1 MMRWRVFA
9 VLVRSDVRG
18 ARRWQKILE
27 IWRNLR
33 RADRQAFPEPQDR
46 DGDREYFHG
55 IAPPL
60 NLRIRRGLR
69 LNSHRDVRRIQRQA
83 KRITI
88 AATRQSSARA
98 SPTTLSPNKKRAA
111 GACPRS
117 SYTAILSAERNGT
130 VGAVE
135 ADQGSGGAGVAVGGL
150 GDLEHRAIAVRP
162 ASGCCAEQVAVGVG
176 DQTALIA

>member
-83 KRITI
+83 KRMNYEHDRCYETKQCEG
-88 AATRQSSARA
+88 QSDNVKS
-98 SPTTLSPNKKRAA
+98 
-111 GACPRS
+111 
-117 SYTAILSAERNGT
+117 
-130 VGAVE
+130 
-135 ADQGSGGAGVAVGGL
+135 
-150 GDLEHRAIAVRP
+150 
-162 ASGCCAEQVAVGVG
+162 
-176 DQTALIA
+176 